1 MCYCITDDWLM
12 WPAVVVI
19 IIISHLITLLML
31 VPCLSKHEL
40 HIQHLS
46 KNKWDVKQDKR
57 GIIHSKI
64 GFKAHLKRTCPFSCV
79 PVAAGLLKPRREAA
93 ADVTASPARTHART
107 HVRPE
112 CDAKSRA
119 AEHRP
124 SFSVRSRTQRARSTP
139 DKPPQVWAKFECGRP
154 EVPDPR
160 QTTRE
165 RCLCRGPQSFAAD
178 TRVRIDARTVA
189 LMETVP
195 SEETQFVPKEVRLS
209 LS

>member
-107 HVRPE
+107 SAWNAMRSLAQRNIGHL
-112 CDAKSRA
+112 SRFGAGRSAHDQPPISPRKFGPSLNA
-119 AEHRP
+119 A
-124 SFSVRSRTQRARSTP
+124 ARRFPIQDKRRGNDVCVGGRRVLLLTP
-139 DKPPQVWAKFECGRP
+139 AFG
-154 EVPDPR
+154 
-160 QTTRE
+160 
-165 RCLCRGPQSFAAD
+165 
-178 TRVRIDARTVA
+178 
-189 LMETVP
+189 
-195 SEETQFVPKEVRLS
+195 
-209 LS
+209 